1 MDTGESVTLDAAS
14 PADSALLANLL
25 ELYIHDVS
33 DVFPDVEL
41 GADGRFGY
49 PRLPLYWSEPERRFA
64 FLIRRNGRVAG
75 FALAMRE
82 SHRGQLDHPRGG
94 GEWTDVARE
103 YGGAE
108 MTETTAVV
116 KGRPWHV
123 LRVRS
128 NALARAR

>member
-49 PRLPLYWSEPERRFA
+49 PRLPL
-64 FLIRRNGRVAG
+64 
-75 FALAMRE
+75 
-82 SHRGQLDHPRGG
+82 
-94 GEWTDVARE
+94 
-103 YGGAE
+103 
-108 MTETTAVV
+108 
-116 KGRPWHV
+116 
-123 LRVRS
+123 
-128 NALARAR
+128 